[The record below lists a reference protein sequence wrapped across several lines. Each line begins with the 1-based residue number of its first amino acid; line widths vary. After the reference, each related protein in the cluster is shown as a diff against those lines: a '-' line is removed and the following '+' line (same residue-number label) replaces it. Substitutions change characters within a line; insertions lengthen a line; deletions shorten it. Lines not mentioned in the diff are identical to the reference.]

1 MNLLREYIR
10 GLLVEE
16 SKLGVKNT
24 PVDMK
29 SASAG
34 AGIDQ
39 DVVDMVKI
47 SYGPLGGFAQ
57 LEDPSSLRS
66 AMTNYF
72 LTDVDSDPAPDAGL
86 LYYDA
91 GRFNKKSS
99 AIIHDGSVD
108 GRIAIRDL
116 MSDLFTTPGH
126 WIEVSGAPEHIM
138 INKLGLPVVDDRE
151 LAEYLVTFGFKRDV
165 GFRWKGDGYYERD
178 LGGRKITKIIVGNVD
193 RSMFPG
199 LKGAME

>member
-1 MNLLREYIR
+1 MKLLREYIR
-10 GLLVEE
+10 ELLTEE
-16 SKLGVKNT
+16 SRLGTKGV
-24 PVDMK
+24 PEDIASS
-29 SASAG
+29 SADSD
-34 AGIDQ
+34 IEQ

-47 SYGPLGGFAQ
+47 SYGPLGGFSQ

-72 LTDVDSDPAPDAGL
+72 LVDVDDDPAPDAGL

-91 GRFNKKSS
+91 GQFNKKSS

-116 MSDLFTTPGH
+116 MNQLFTTPGH

-138 INKLGLPVVDDRE
+138 INKLGLPVVEDRE

-165 GFRWKGDGYYERD
+165 GFRWKGNGYYERD
-178 LGGRKITKIIVGNVD
+178 LGGRKITKIIVGAVD

-199 LKGAME
+199 LEAE

>member
-1 MNLLREYIR
+1 MKLLREYIR
-10 GLLVEE
+10 ELLTEE
-16 SKLGVKNT
+16 SRLGTKGV
-24 PVDMK
+24 PEDIASS
-29 SASAG
+29 SADSD
-34 AGIDQ
+34 IEQ

-47 SYGPLGGFAQ
+47 SYGPLGGFSQ

-72 LTDVDSDPAPDAGL
+72 LVDVDDDPAPDAGL

-91 GRFNKKSS
+91 GQFNKKSS

-116 MSDLFTTPGH
+116 MNQLFTTPGH

-138 INKLGLPVVDDRE
+138 INKLGLPVVEDRE

-165 GFRWKGDGYYERD
+165 GFRWKGNGYYERD
-178 LGGRKITKIIVGNVD
+178 LGGRKITKIIVGTVD

-199 LKGAME
+199 LEAE